1 MSLHNDTNDVGR
13 WTKQGRTIGATHLIV
28 VCDEFDYTNYPVYVM
43 PDDDVDKI
51 KKLYQY
57 EKEMQCVREVIEL

>member
-1 MSLHNDTNDVGR
+1 MDKTR
-13 WTKQGRTIGATHLIV
+13 KRMGATYLIV

-43 PDDDVDKI
+43 PDEDVDKI
-51 KKLYQY
+51 RKLYQY